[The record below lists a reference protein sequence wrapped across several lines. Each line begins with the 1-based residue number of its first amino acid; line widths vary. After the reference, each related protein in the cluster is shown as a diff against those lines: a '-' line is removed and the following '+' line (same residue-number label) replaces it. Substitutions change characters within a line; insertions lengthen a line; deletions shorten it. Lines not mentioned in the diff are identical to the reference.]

1 MGKLNFRNPSQF
13 IASASAIADGVAD
26 WEEIKAARAIARD
39 PVTADERQ
47 QKRRIRAAKSW
58 AAAYGIA
65 YWPAFAYGDKSPSR
79 NAMVAA
85 EAALSPKHG
94 LYGEIRPDGSRGRGG
109 FDSYGCHGLSGS
121 DVRSLWFIAGCK
133 DSSKF
138 RFMVKHWD
146 RWEQPF
152 KKGDSLM
159 FCVNYL
165 RGSRWLKANK
175 KFVDRNGEVASFSRK
190 AIAALGR
197 LSPIARR
204 AAVDGV
210 RLWDGSV
217 GAANPPIWD
226 GSVGAANPPIRIR
239 ELNWDAVK
247 RSQVLQCTGSAKV
260 KLALQ
265 PPRAIIKEVTGQLPP
280 VGKPIDPLLLNAA
293 IAALVPHYAM
303 DRSMWDMGH
312 GPVSLQDAKDLVLGK
327 KTIGM
332 CVAGGQFTDKLA
344 TVFLKEH
351 NCPGYIDPMGWYA
364 DRVGVPQH
372 RSIRVMDWM
381 SYLKKKG
388 WWNEMEKERVQHVGG
403 QEHRFNAMQLLD
415 EIQAEDVIT
424 GKEGVSVVLRRASER
439 SGEAFYQKYKGD
451 YKTLRHGLPQWTKR
465 LPRWIRV
472 LNTAAELANEGRDL
486 KHCVGGYLEAVRSG
500 RCIILAINS
509 RHGRSTIEISDGLV
523 IMQHRGVSNGA
534 PPSRH
539 DQLLR
544 AFCNRVR

>member
-1 MGKLNFRNPSQF
+1 MGTLNFRNP
-13 IASASAIADGVAD
+13 ASFVSSSAAIADGIAD

-39 PVTADERQ
+39 PVAADDRQ
-47 QKRRIRAAKSW
+47 QKRRIRAAKAY
-58 AAAYGIA
+58 AAAYGINNWSVFMA
-65 YWPAFAYGDKSPSR
+65 DKCYQPSR
-79 NAMVAA
+79 EAMVAA
-85 EAALSPKHG
+85 EAVLAPIHG
-94 LYGEIRPDGSRGRGG
+94 VYGSTLPDGARSRGG
-109 FDSYGCHGLSGS
+109 FDSYSCHGLSGS
-121 DVRSLWFIAGCK
+121 DIRALWFIAGCK
-133 DSSKF
+133 DTAKF
-138 RFMVKHWD
+138 RFMVRNWD
-146 RWEQPF
+146 RWDQPF

-210 RLWDGSV
+210 RLWDGNV
-217 GAANPPIWD
+217 GAVNT
-226 GSVGAANPPIRIR
+226 PIRIR
-239 ELNWDAVK
+239 DLNWDAVK
-247 RSQVLQCTGSAKV
+247 RSQALQCTGSAKV

-303 DRSMWDMGH
+303 DRSMWDIGI
-312 GPVSLQDAKDLVLGK
+312 GPISLQDAKDLVLGK

-364 DRVGVPQH
+364 QRLGVPVH
-372 RSIRVMDWM
+372 RSVKVMDWM
-381 SYLKKKG
+381 SYLVKKG
-388 WWNEMEKERVQHVGG
+388 WWGEMEKTRTQIIGGEERQF
-403 QEHRFNAMQLLD
+403 RAIDLLD
-415 EIQAEDVIT
+415 EIQEEDILT
-424 GKEGVSVVLRRASER
+424 GKEGVAVVLRRASER
-439 SGEAFYQKYKGD
+439 NGEAFFQANKED
-451 YKTLRHGLPQWTKR
+451 YRTLRHGLPTWVKKA
-465 LPRWIRV
+465 PKWIKV
-472 LNTAAELANEGRDL
+472 LNTRSALALEGRDL
-486 KHCVGGYLEAVRSG
+486 KHCVGGYVDAVERGRS
-500 RCIILAINS
+500 IILSISS
-509 RHGRSTIEISDGLV
+509 RHGRSTVECNDNMV
-523 IMQHRGVSNGA
+523 VMQHRGESNGV

-544 AFCNRVR
+544 AFFNKMR

>member
-1 MGKLNFRNPSQF
+1 MGKLNFRNPLNFGS
-13 IASASAIADGVAD
+13 SSAIIAEGLED
-26 WEEIKAARAIARD
+26 WNEIKAAR
-39 PVTADERQ
+39 TAYAVQSEEIV
-47 QKRRIRAAKSW
+47 QKRRIRAAK
-58 AAAYGIA
+58 AYATAYGIRNWSVFMA
-65 YWPAFAYGDKSPSR
+65 DKCYQPSR
-79 NAMVAA
+79 EAMVAA
-85 EAALSPKHG
+85 EAVLTPIHG
-94 LYGEIRPDGSRGRGG
+94 AYGSTLPDGSRSRGG
-109 FDSYGCHGLSGS
+109 FDSYSCHGLSGS
-121 DVRSLWFIAGCK
+121 DVRALWFIAGCK

-146 RWEQPF
+146 RWDQPF
-152 KKGDSLM
+152 KKGDSFP
-159 FCVNYL
+159 FCINYL
-165 RGSRWLKANK
+165 RGWRWLSANK

-210 RLWDGSV
+210 RLWDGNV
-217 GAANPPIWD
+217 GAVNT
-226 GSVGAANPPIRIR
+226 PIRIR